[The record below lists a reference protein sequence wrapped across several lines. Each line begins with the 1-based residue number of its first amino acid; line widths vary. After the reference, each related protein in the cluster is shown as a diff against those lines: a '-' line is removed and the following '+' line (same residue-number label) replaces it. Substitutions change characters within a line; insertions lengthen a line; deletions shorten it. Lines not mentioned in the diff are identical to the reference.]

1 MIKRKNIM
9 YLLIC
14 LITLMQV
21 YLYLKVDK
29 EVIEN
34 VAINEI
40 EVKKSFRDIDKELND
55 IENLE
60 VLELKDTGESW
71 SGKIL
76 LSGSINE
83 IMDSIELLNNYNID
97 NYKIDGNANNFQVLL
112 DICR

>member
-1 MIKRKNIM
+1 M

-21 YLYLKVDK
+21 YLYLLYLKEDK
-29 EVIEN
+29 EVTDDI
-34 VAINEI
+34 VINEI

-60 VLELKDTGESW
+60 VLELIDTGESW

-76 LSGSINE
+76 LSGAKNE
-83 IMDSIELLNNYNID
+83 IMNNIELLKNYNIT
-97 NYKIDGNANNFQVLL
+97 NYKIDGNANEFQVLL